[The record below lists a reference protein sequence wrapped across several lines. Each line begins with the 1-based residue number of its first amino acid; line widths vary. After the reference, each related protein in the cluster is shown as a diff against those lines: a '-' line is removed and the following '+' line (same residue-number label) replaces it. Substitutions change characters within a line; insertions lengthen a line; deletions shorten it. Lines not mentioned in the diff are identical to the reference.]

1 MWSDSKYGFVH
12 RRAPNQIWEICTDL
26 GLDQRIRVTDLE
38 SLDPNTPRFIGKT
51 GSKKNYPG
59 LKKKV
64 QCPFLLL
71 MGIPKPASDR
81 PGLSDSSNGSCSKIG
96 LMSYFA
102 YLKGHSNPGLT
113 LSPANFWSFIR
124 IENRSS
130 ALELYV
136 SPLQSPLICFCGWV
150 SNL

>member
-1 MWSDSKYGFVH
+1 MCAFLFIGCPSIIFV
-12 RRAPNQIWEICTDL
+12 RFYLLGVQIL
-26 GLDQRIRVTDLE
+26 KFNRE

-71 MGIPKPASDR
+71 MGVQKPASDR

-102 YLKGHSNPGLT
+102 YLMGHSNPGLT
-113 LSPANFWSFIR
+113 SSPANF
-124 IENRSS
+124 
-130 ALELYV
+130 
-136 SPLQSPLICFCGWV
+136 
-150 SNL
+150 